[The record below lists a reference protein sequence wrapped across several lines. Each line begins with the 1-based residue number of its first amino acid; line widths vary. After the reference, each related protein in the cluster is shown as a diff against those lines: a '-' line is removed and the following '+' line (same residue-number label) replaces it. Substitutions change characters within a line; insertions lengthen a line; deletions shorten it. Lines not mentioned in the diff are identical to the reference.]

1 MWVDRLLCAIVMSNT
16 QYHRNVSAI
25 PPLNR
30 SYNECSD
37 ELCKKQMCEVIARNR
52 LSHLVPSES
61 NPIVPALFSADA

>member
-1 MWVDRLLCAIVMSNT
+1 M
-16 QYHRNVSAI
+16 SAI

-52 LSHLVPSES
+52 LSHLFPSES
-61 NPIVPALFSADA
+61 NPIVPALFPADA

>member
-1 MWVDRLLCAIVMSNT
+1 MS
-16 QYHRNVSAI
+16 VI

-52 LSHLVPSES
+52 LSHLFPSES
-61 NPIVPALFSADA
+61 NPIVFDLLPADA